1 MARPERIRLG
11 DLLIQESLLST
22 AQLGEA
28 LVEQKKSGRKL
39 GRICIDRQ
47 WVTEVQIAKAVAR
60 QLRAPFIDLS
70 TRVLRPEVAALLPE
84 TQARRLRAL
93 PIEDSAVPGG
103 PLRVAMAD
111 PTDINAYDELAR
123 LTRRE
128 IDLAVVAESQLLAA
142 LDRVYRGGDE
152 IAGLARE
159 LTNDI
164 TSVQDEIGDLLGMGN
179 VTTEDAPVVRLLS
192 MMFEQALRTRAS
204 DIHIE
209 PQERNLRIRFRID
222 GVLHVQTEADAKIAG
237 AVALRLKLMSGLDIS
252 EKRLP
257 QDGRFHVKLKTSAVD
272 VRISTLPTQHGE
284 SVVMRLLNQ
293 SAGLLS
299 LDHLG
304 LPDAVA
310 QALARTLK
318 RPSGMVVVTG
328 PTGSGKTT
336 TLYAAL
342 NAINDTERKIIT
354 VEDPIEYRLPG
365 LNQVQVMEKIDL
377 SFARVL
383 RAALRQDPDVILIGE
398 MRDQTTAEIGL
409 RAALTGHLVLSTL
422 HTNDALST
430 PLRLID
436 MGVPRYMVALS
447 LHLVLAQ
454 RLVRT
459 LCGHCAEAHT
469 PDAQEQEFL
478 RLALDGGGF
487 QLDRGDLGQD
497 AAAEPAAPPARWRKP
512 RGCSECNQT
521 GYIGRSG
528 VYEFIEMTQELVEAM
543 NDNDPVRFT
552 QAGRRQMAGQTLRRD
567 ALRLAAAGRTSID
580 EAMRV
585 GSQLDE

>member
-1 MARPERIRLG
+1 MARPERFRLG
-11 DLLIQESLLST
+11 DLLIQEALIT
-22 AQLGEA
+22 AEQLDAA
-28 LVEQKKSGRKL
+28 LADQKNSGRKL
-39 GRICIDRQ
+39 GRIFVDRQ
-47 WVTEVQIAKAVAR
+47 WVTEVQIAKSVAR

-70 TRVLRPEVAALLPE
+70 SRTLKSEVAALLPE
-84 TQARRLRAL
+84 VQARRLRAL
-93 PIEDSAVPGG
+93 PIEDQPGA
-103 PLRVAMAD
+103 PLRVAFAD
-111 PTDINAYDELAR
+111 PTDLNAYDEVAR

-142 LDRVYRGGDE
+142 LDRVYRGGEE

-159 LTNDI
+159 LTNEI
-164 TSVQDEIGDLLGMGN
+164 SGVEDELGDLLGLSSA
-179 VTTEDAPVVRLLS
+179 TSEDAPVVRLLS
-192 MMFEQALRTRAS
+192 SMFEQALRARAS

-209 PQERNLRIRFRID
+209 PQEKNLRVRFRID
-222 GVLHVQTEADAKIAG
+222 GVLQVQTEADPKVAG

-257 QDGRFHVKLKTSAVD
+257 QDGRFHVKLKHNAID

-293 SAGLLS
+293 SAGLLQ
-299 LDHLG
+299 LDNMG
-304 LPDAVA
+304 LPPAVA
-310 QALARTLK
+310 AAIGRALK

-342 NAINDTERKIIT
+342 NALNDTGRKIIT
-354 VEDPIEYRLPG
+354 VEDPVEYRLPG

-377 SFARVL
+377 SFDRVL

-398 MRDQTTAEIGL
+398 MRDHTTAEIGL

-447 LHLVLAQ
+447 LQLVLAQ
-454 RLVRT
+454 RLLRT
-459 LCGHCAEAHT
+459 ICPSCAEDHT
-469 PDAQEQEFL
+469 PDASQHEWL
-478 RLALDGGGF
+478 RMALAADPLMTVDNV
-487 QLDRGDLGQD
+487 
-497 AAAEPAAPPARWRKP
+497 RWRRG
-512 RGCSECNQT
+512 RGCTDCNNS
-521 GYIGRSG
+521 GYSGRAG
-528 VYEFIEMTQELVEAM
+528 VYEFIEMTQGLVEAM
-543 NDNDPVRFT
+543 NDSDPARFS
-552 QAGRRQMAGQTLRRD
+552 QLGRQQMAGQTLRHH
-567 ALRLAAAGRTSID
+567 ALRLAAAGRTTID

-585 GSQLDE
+585 GSQLDD